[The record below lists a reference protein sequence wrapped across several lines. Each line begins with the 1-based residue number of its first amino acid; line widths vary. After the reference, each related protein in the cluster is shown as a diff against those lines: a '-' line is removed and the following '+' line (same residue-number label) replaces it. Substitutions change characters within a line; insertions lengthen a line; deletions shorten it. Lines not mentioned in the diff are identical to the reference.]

1 MIFSCFISLLRTSF
15 SLLFLTLKLFPLLS
29 SFPLFF
35 LPFACYLSLFTYFF
49 LSLFTLFSLL
59 HSCIYCL
66 FFFLFH
72 LGVSFIV
79 SFPLLVFPL
88 ISCHYVFLT
97 PASCFVS
104 FPLPI
109 SFTASTPLFI
119 PFLCFF
125 SSHFLVSHLC
135 LHCLFPL
142 NISCPSFLATPT
154 PLWSQLFFFSCFIL
168 WFLSLFPLLFL
179 FPFLFIF
186 LYLLLSLFPL
196 LCFLPSHLISFP
208 CVLGMSF
215 LLLFPLY
222 VFPLLSLLL
231 SLNFPLLSS
240 VSLLP

>member
-72 LGVSFIV
+72 LVVSFIV

-168 WFLSLFPLLFL
+168 WFLSLFPLL
-179 FPFLFIF
+179 
-186 LYLLLSLFPL
+186 
-196 LCFLPSHLISFP
+196 CFLPSHLISFP